1 MKTEYDFIIN
11 PKARSGMGEMIW
23 KALEPELKK
32 QRIAYKVH
40 MTQRRD
46 HAEKIAESL
55 TSDGRERTLVVLG
68 RDGTVNEVVNGIR
81 DIEKTTLGYIPIG
94 SSNDFARGLGISKK
108 PAEALNAVLHSGKS
122 VHMDVG
128 TLASTV
134 GTRRFLVS
142 GGMGF
147 DAAVCHEVCVSRLKP
162 LLNKLRL
169 GKLSYAV
176 VALNRLVKD
185 RPVHMTLTLD
195 DGRRMEFP
203 KTYFAAFMNLK
214 CEGGGFQ
221 FCPGASPEDG
231 MLDVIVAHGLSVLKV
246 LFLLPLAFRG
256 KQEKVQRNHHPA
268 MPECPGGSVS
278 PACPA
283 YGRRTGLPEAERS
296 GGRHERAAEG
306 DSRQN
311 NIRNERFNKGFV
323 NKVVVHFK
331 SCYNR
336 CGS

>member
-1 MKTEYDFIIN
+1 
-11 PKARSGMGEMIW
+11 MGEMIW

-142 GGMGF
+142 GGW
-147 DAAVCHEVCVSRLKP
+147 ALTRRCVMKC
-162 LLNKLRL
+162 
-169 GKLSYAV
+169 
-176 VALNRLVKD
+176 
-185 RPVHMTLTLD
+185 
-195 DGRRMEFP
+195 
-203 KTYFAAFMNLK
+203 AF
-214 CEGGGFQ
+214 
-221 FCPGASPEDG
+221 
-231 MLDVIVAHGLSVLKV
+231 
-246 LFLLPLAFRG
+246 
-256 KQEKVQRNHHPA
+256 
-268 MPECPGGSVS
+268 PGGS
-278 PACPA
+278 PC
-283 YGRRTGLPEAERS
+283 
-296 GGRHERAAEG
+296 
-306 DSRQN
+306 
-311 NIRNERFNKGFV
+311 
-323 NKVVVHFK
+323 
-331 SCYNR
+331 
-336 CGS
+336 